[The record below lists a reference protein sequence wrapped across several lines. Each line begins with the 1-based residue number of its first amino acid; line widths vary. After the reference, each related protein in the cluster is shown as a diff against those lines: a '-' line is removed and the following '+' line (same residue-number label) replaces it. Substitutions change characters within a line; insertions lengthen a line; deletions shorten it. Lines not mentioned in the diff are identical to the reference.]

1 MGVWPVALR
10 LRLGLGAVCGILWRR
25 SRGADRIGEP
35 TMQVGILG
43 FAKAGKT
50 TLFNLL
56 TGAHEKTGKFAAS
69 GGTHVGV
76 ATVPDPRLE
85 KLRDLY
91 NPRRYTPA
99 TVTFIDIPGVTKGDG
114 AESLDMARLREVDAL
129 MHVVRAFEDPE
140 LVHPE
145 GSVDAARDVE
155 NLDFELILA
164 DLDLVSRR
172 LATIEKATKRGLN
185 PEEQAERKL
194 LAEVVLPALEG
205 ERPLREVALEAE
217 DERRL
222 RGFQLLSAK
231 PMLVVLNVDEGEV
244 AAAEPAA
251 MGMPAGTP
259 AIVVSASIEQEIA
272 QLEGDEQGELLSDF
286 GLEEPSLHRLIRA
299 SYELLGLIS
308 FFTVGEDE
316 VRAWTI
322 RRGTVARRAARVI
335 HSDLERGFIRAEV
348 VSWQELVR
356 LGSLAA
362 CREQGHLRLEG
373 KEYVT
378 QDGDVL
384 HIRSGV

>member
-1 MGVWPVALR
+1 
-10 LRLGLGAVCGILWRR
+10 
-25 SRGADRIGEP
+25 
-35 TMQVGILG
+35 MQVGILG
-43 FAKAGKT
+43 FSKAGKT

-56 TGAHEKTGKFAAS
+56 TGADEQTGKFSAS

-76 ATVPDPRLE
+76 ATVPDRRLE
-85 KLRDLY
+85 QLRDLFK
-91 NPRRYTPA
+91 PRRFVPA
-99 TVTFIDIPGVTKGDG
+99 AVTFIDIPGVSKGDG
-114 AESLDMARLREVDAL
+114 AESLDLARLREADAL

-145 GSVDAARDVE
+145 GSVNPARDVE
-155 NLDFELILA
+155 NLDLELILA
-164 DLDLVSRR
+164 DMDLVSRR
-172 LATIEKATKRGLN
+172 LATLEKAKKRGLDN
-185 PEEQAERKL
+185 EEQAERAL
-194 LAEVVLPALEG
+194 LADVVLPALEA
-205 ERPLREVALEAE
+205 EKPLRDVGLEAD

-231 PMLVVLNVDEGEV
+231 PMLVVINVDEGRL
-244 AAAEPAA
+244 
-251 MGMPAGTP
+251 AGADATELIGREGGE

-272 QLEGDEQGELLSDF
+272 QLEGDEQTELLAEL
-286 GLEEPSLHRLIRA
+286 GLEEPSLNRLIRA
-299 SYELLGLIS
+299 SYGILGLIS

-348 VSWQELVR
+348 VSWEELIR

-378 QDGDVL
+378 KDGDVM

>member
-1 MGVWPVALR
+1 
-10 LRLGLGAVCGILWRR
+10 
-25 SRGADRIGEP
+25 
-35 TMQVGILG
+35 MQVGILG
-43 FAKAGKT
+43 FSKAGKT

-56 TGAHEKTGKFAAS
+56 TGAEEQTGKFTAS

-76 ATVPDPRLE
+76 ATVPDRRLE
-85 KLRDLY
+85 QLRDLFQ
-91 NPRRYTPA
+91 PRRFVPA
-99 TVTFIDIPGVTKGDG
+99 AVTFIDIPGVTKGDG

-145 GSVDAARDVE
+145 GSVDPARDVE
-155 NLDFELILA
+155 NLDLELILA
-164 DLDLVSRR
+164 DMDLVSRR
-172 LATIEKATKRGLN
+172 LATLEKAKKRGLDS
-185 PEEQAERKL
+185 EEQAERAL
-194 LAEVVLPALEG
+194 LADVVLPALEA
-205 ERPLREVALEAE
+205 EKPLREVGLGAD

-231 PMLVVLNVDEGEV
+231 PMLVVINVDEGRLAGADAAQLIGREV
-244 AAAEPAA
+244 GSE
-251 MGMPAGTP
+251 GGE

-272 QLEGDEQGELLSDF
+272 QLEGEEQTELLADL
-286 GLEEPSLHRLIRA
+286 GLEEPSLNRLIRA
-299 SYELLGLIS
+299 SYGILGLIS

-348 VSWQELVR
+348 VSWEELVR
-356 LGSLAA
+356 LGSMAA

-378 QDGDVL
+378 QDGDVM